1 MLRSNGVAQGRPR
14 SMWMRWRSWKLVGRG
29 SFSGLSPT
37 FEAVW
42 VWCKHQRN
50 QTQRDKRSNHE
61 KSIGCWF
68 VKGKDPG
75 PTTPFNIIQSYSI
88 PSTWKGT
95 MSFKIEDKRD
105 KWMEHSYGRVSGQ
118 LLLWHFWTP
127 KKSPKQPIK
136 NSNKIN
142 TSTTFGNFQYI
153 VFVVFLNEVSSW
165 FHVSLFLAWKGPK
178 VGFMAVMA
186 SSFRAILNRWLPLR
200 PALKPRSSCPYVVL
214 STRIPWGKMILHL
227 TLAHFFAKGVG
238 EKPPTTLGT
247 PTTHE
252 QMKVLNPRI
261 Y

>member
-1 MLRSNGVAQGRPR
+1 MRCTFLGCCLHLCGSLHSWGPRQPAAQSCGSEVPNTSRNPVAFHGRTNSWRYLCFVLRRSIGFGLSFPALISFGAFSLVVSLELMLRSNGVAQGRPR

-50 QTQRDKRSNHE
+50 QTQRDKRSKHE

-68 VKGKDPG
+68 VKGTDPR

-118 LLLWHFWTP
+118 LLLWHFWIP

-153 VFVVFLNEVSSW
+153 VFVVF
-165 FHVSLFLAWKGPK
+165 F
-178 VGFMAVMA
+178 
-186 SSFRAILNRWLPLR
+186 
-200 PALKPRSSCPYVVL
+200 
-214 STRIPWGKMILHL
+214 
-227 TLAHFFAKGVG
+227 
-238 EKPPTTLGT
+238 
-247 PTTHE
+247 
-252 QMKVLNPRI
+252 
-261 Y
+261 